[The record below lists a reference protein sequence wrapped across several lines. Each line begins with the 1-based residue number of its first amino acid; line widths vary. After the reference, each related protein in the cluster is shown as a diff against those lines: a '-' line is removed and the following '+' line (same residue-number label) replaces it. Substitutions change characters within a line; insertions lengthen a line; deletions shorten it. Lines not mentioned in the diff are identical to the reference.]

1 MNRSEQSYAPI
12 HINRHRMRSALELCH
27 RLIGICQVD
36 KSERSGSSVAGLI
49 LLSGVVVLAA
59 LLFVGAR
66 RSSQPP
72 LPLDLQG
79 VERETRSD
87 RPGRTGDWLSRQL
100 ARRPSTS
107 GTPALQHPVHMS

>member
-49 LLSGVVVLAA
+49 LLSGVVVLRGAA
-59 LLFVGAR
+59 IR
-66 RSSQPP
+66 RCAAFFTTA
-72 LPLDLQG
+72 
-79 VERETRSD
+79 VAI
-87 RPGRTGDWLSRQL
+87 RPAGR
-100 ARRPSTS
+100 
-107 GTPALQHPVHMS
+107 